1 MKVEVN
7 RSIEVDINLLL
18 VLHEGGGRVLSVGAG
33 YPLKGSYSFKFKLI
47 FHALSLFCITNPNII
62 RRQNWSYM
70 HVWLV
75 QRTRDTRNYQSVQ
88 MTDLQLH
95 QLILALTGRCGG
107 DQAAGVADGSHATL
121 PPR

>member
-1 MKVEVN
+1 
-7 RSIEVDINLLL
+7 
-18 VLHEGGGRVLSVGAG
+18 
-33 YPLKGSYSFKFKLI
+33 
-47 FHALSLFCITNPNII
+47 
-62 RRQNWSYM
+62 M

-121 PPR
+121 PPREGQNQEIQTVGRLDSGCREQDYIPQVDDE